1 MTAQASRSDSARL
14 PMARL
19 CPALPPRV
27 ALTAGDHAELDLLDT
42 LERGMSD
49 AYTLFHSVEWSRA
62 LGEAD
67 QHGEVDIVVV
77 NQAGDVLLMEV
88 KSGDVEFRPDG
99 IFKVYNNR
107 PKSVTAQV
115 RRQLSALGS
124 RLQDAG
130 LHVQIRHLLVLPDV
144 RVHTD
149 TVQWPRDRIIDS
161 EGMPTIVS
169 TIASLLGPGYVD
181 SQIGGRVLAF
191 FENRLRVQPDVSAL
205 TGRLSR
211 ATTRLSA
218 GLATWVP
225 RIESPSGVIR
235 VVGTAG
241 SGKTQLA
248 LRLLRDA
255 DAAGQKAAYL
265 CFNRALADQ
274 MARVAPVRTPA
285 ETFHEFA
292 LRVARRSGIAI
303 DLSSSSA
310 FQTLA
315 EHCVSSVAAAEPDLD
330 LLVIDEVQDFQP
342 EWVEALLSRLSAEGR
357 AVLMEDPEQQ
367 LYVDREAFEVAGAVT
382 VTSLENFRSPKA
394 LVRLINLLRLVG
406 VDIEALGPFEGEP
419 PEPIVYDHEDQVIAR
434 TAEAVQR
441 CNHRGFDIGD
451 IAVVS
456 LRGRERSLLQRLD
469 QLGPWTV
476 RRFTGR
482 YDEGG
487 GAVWTDGELLID
499 SVRRFKGQAAQAI
512 VLTECDITA
521 LDPLSRRLLFVGL
534 TRARIHLEWV
544 ISRRTEQALASALA
558 N

>member
-1 MTAQASRSDSARL
+1 
-14 PMARL
+14 MARL

-27 ALTAGDHAELDLLDT
+27 ALTAGDHAELDLLET
-42 LERGMSD
+42 LERGLSD
-49 AYTLFHSVEWSRA
+49 AYTLFHSVEWSRT

-67 QHGEVDIVVV
+67 QNGEVDIVVV

-88 KSGDVEFRPDG
+88 KAGDVEFRPDG
-99 IFKVYNNR
+99 IFKVYSNR
-107 PKSVTAQV
+107 PKNVTAQV
-115 RRQLSALGS
+115 RRQFSALGS
-124 RLQDAG
+124 RLQEAG
-130 LHVQIRHLLVLPDV
+130 LHVQLRHLLVLPAV
-144 RVHTD
+144 RAQTD
-149 TVQWPRDRIIDS
+149 TVQWPRDRIVDS
-161 EGMPTIVS
+161 EGITNIVS
-169 TIASLLGPGYVD
+169 TVARLLGSGVSD
-181 SQIGGRVLAF
+181 GQTGDRVLAF
-191 FENRLRVQPDVSAL
+191 FANRFYVQPDVSAL
-205 TGRLSR
+205 AGRLSQ

-225 RIESPSGVIR
+225 RIDSPSGVIR

-255 DAAGQKAAYL
+255 DAVGQTAAYL
-265 CFNRALADQ
+265 CFNRALADH

-303 DLSSSSA
+303 DFSSSSA

-315 EHCVSSVAAAEPDLD
+315 EHCVSGVAASEPDLD
-330 LLVIDEVQDFQP
+330 LLVIDEVQDLQP
-342 EWVEALLSRLSAEGR
+342 EWVQALLSRVTSDGR

-382 VTSLENFRSPKA
+382 VSSQENFRSPKS
-394 LVRLINLLRLVG
+394 LVRLINLLRLVD
-406 VDIEALGPFEGEP
+406 VDIEALAPFVGEP
-419 PEPIVYDHEDQVIAR
+419 PEPIVYDVDEQVIAR
-434 TAEAVQR
+434 TAEAVER
-441 CNHRGFDIGD
+441 CIRRGFEMAD
-451 IAVVS
+451 IAVIS

-469 QLGPWTV
+469 SLGTWTV

-482 YDEGG
+482 YGESG
-487 GAVWTDGELLID
+487 GALWTDGELLID